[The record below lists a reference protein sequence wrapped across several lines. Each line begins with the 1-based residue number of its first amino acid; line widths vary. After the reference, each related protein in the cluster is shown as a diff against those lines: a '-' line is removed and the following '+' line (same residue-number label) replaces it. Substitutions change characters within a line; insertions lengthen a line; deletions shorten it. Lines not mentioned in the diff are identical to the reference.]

1 MKKNGFTLIELLV
14 VVAIIG
20 ILAAIVVVV
29 YNGYTAAAK
38 DKIIKKNH
46 NIVIKFLKA
55 KAIECELGNSSIDF
69 KDQNG
74 NQVSYS
80 CNSKNKT
87 DFANKI
93 RTHVNNH
100 ICKNIYRSSRGCM
113 ELTGGYLEE
122 TITVDVNTGKK
133 SCAIYIRT
141 FVDKNL
147 NDPPWEYGGTLF
159 EMPKWC

>member
-1 MKKNGFTLIELLV
+1 MR
-14 VVAIIG
+14 
-20 ILAAIVVVV
+20 
-29 YNGYTAAAK
+29 
-38 DKIIKKNH
+38 
-46 NIVIKFLKA
+46 FLKA
-55 KAIECELGNSSIDF
+55 KAIECELGSSSINF

-93 RTHVNNH
+93 KTHVNNH
-100 ICKNIYRSSRGCM
+100 ICKNIYRSNRGCM

-133 SCAIYIRT
+133 SCAIYIRLLLIKISMIHLGNM
-141 FVDKNL
+141 VEHYLRCQNGVKDMKDQKIKN
-147 NDPPWEYGGTLF
+147 YC
-159 EMPKWC
+159 KWDNCFINWRWNKSTCSK